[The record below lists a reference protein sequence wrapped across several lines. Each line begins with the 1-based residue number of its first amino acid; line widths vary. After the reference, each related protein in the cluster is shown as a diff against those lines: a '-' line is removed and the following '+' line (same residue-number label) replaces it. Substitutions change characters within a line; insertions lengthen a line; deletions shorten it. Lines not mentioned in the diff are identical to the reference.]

1 MLERASPGASCPDF
15 WQIFGEFAFG
25 EHLIKRGKCE
35 SPHEYWDLWWA
46 WVDLNHRPR
55 PYQYCGPLSRSVI
68 LRDTGC
74 DPARQSKA
82 DALAR
87 VAATRGRGASKA
99 QQALVCLGTQAERPR
114 FQDGILEGMLGHSRN
129 PSPTSS
135 TRDLPCSNARRAP
148 NRWHPKVSRRRCV
161 FCWKILVDFELQ
173 ALISSGKSTVPS
185 RVNSAAYANAASIS
199 GSVSAA

>member
-1 MLERASPGASCPDF
+1 
-15 WQIFGEFAFG
+15 
-25 EHLIKRGKCE
+25 
-35 SPHEYWDLWWA
+35 
-46 WVDLNHRPR
+46 VDLNHPPR

-87 VAATRGRGASKA
+87 VAATRGRGASKRNKRW
-99 QQALVCLGTQAERPR
+99 LVLGRRPKDHDSRMGFWRVCLDIREIQVQRHQHAIFRAATLGEHRIAGTRKFLVGDRIRFETRP
-114 FQDGILEGMLGHSRN
+114 
-129 PSPTSS
+129 
-135 TRDLPCSNARRAP
+135 
-148 NRWHPKVSRRRCV
+148 PKDRCV